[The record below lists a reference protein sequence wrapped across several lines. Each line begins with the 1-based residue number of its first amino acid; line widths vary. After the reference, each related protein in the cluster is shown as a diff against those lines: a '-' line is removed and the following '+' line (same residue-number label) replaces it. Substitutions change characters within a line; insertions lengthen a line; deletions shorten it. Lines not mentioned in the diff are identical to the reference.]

1 MNTHH
6 NPLYQ
11 LHILI
16 LVLCLGL
23 GTLTACSE
31 DPEPESGTPIY
42 YISSEGTRLE
52 THSFP
57 VEGTG
62 VEPKIA
68 QMLDYLAATPENL
81 SYQAPLNMGFTL
93 VDYTFDSGRLT
104 LDMSIEYYDLNPMTE
119 VLVRA
124 AIVRTLCQIS
134 SVNYV
139 RFTVAGETL
148 VDNAGESVSW
158 MNESLFISNDGN
170 AINTYESARI
180 RLYFATEDGTRLV
193 SAYREKYYL
202 TSMSKER
209 FIVEEMIA
217 GPSGQI
223 SGIYATISPETD
235 IISVSTRDGVCYVNL
250 DSDFLTVYNNVSTE
264 IAIYSLVNSLTDL
277 SYVSKVQILINGEV
291 PGNFASTYE
300 QNPDIVTTLSSIY
313 TEESAEDGQ

>member
-1 MNTHH
+1 MNRKHIGK
-6 NPLYQ
+6 
-11 LHILI
+11 LHILL
-16 LVLCLGL
+16 LVLCLM
-23 GTLTACSE
+23 TCSLTGCREGSGSE
-31 DPEPESGTPIY
+31 EGTPIY
-42 YISSEGTRLE
+42 YISSEGTKLE
-52 THSFP
+52 THSFE

-62 VEPKIA
+62 AENRVR
-68 QMLDYLAATPENL
+68 QMLDYLAQTPENL
-81 SYQAPLNMGFTL
+81 SYQAPLSMGFQLLSYTL
-93 VDYTFDSGRLT
+93 DNGKLS
-104 LDMSIEYYDLNPMTE
+104 LDMSIEYYDLSPATE

-124 AIVRTLCQIS
+124 ALVRTLCQVS
-134 SVNYV
+134 SVNHV
-139 RFTVAGETL
+139 RITVAGESL
-148 VDNAGESVSW
+148 MDNAGETVGW
-158 MNESLFISNDGN
+158 MDESLFISNDGN

-180 RLYFATEDGTRLV
+180 RLYFATEDGTQLV

-235 IISVSTRDGVCYVNL
+235 IISVNTRDGVCYVNL

-291 PGNFASTYE
+291 PGTFASTYE
-300 QNPDIVTTLSSIY
+300 QNTDIVTTLSSIY
-313 TEESAEDGQ
+313 TEQSQQDAQ

>member
-1 MNTHH
+1 MNRKWFEK
-6 NPLYQ
+6 

-16 LVLCLGL
+16 LILCLTVGGL
-23 GTLTACSE
+23 TGCGDSSE
-31 DPEPESGTPIY
+31 SEEGTPIY
-42 YISSEGTRLE
+42 YISSEGTKLE

-57 VEGTG
+57 IEGTT
-62 VEPKIA
+62 VDSKVQ
-68 QMLDYLAATPENL
+68 QMLEYLAQTPENL
-81 SYQAPLNMGFTL
+81 SYQAPLSMGFQILT
-93 VDYTFDSGRLT
+93 YSFDSGKLT
-104 LDMSIEYYDLNPMTE
+104 LDMSIDYYNLSPVTE

-124 AIVRTLCQIS
+124 AIVRTLCQITG
-134 SVNYV
+134 VGYV

-148 VDNAGESVSW
+148 LDNAGEAVSW
-158 MNESLFISNDGN
+158 MNDSLFISNDGN

-235 IISVSTRDGVCYVNL
+235 IISVNTRDGVCYVNL
-250 DSDFLTVYNNVSTE
+250 DADFLTAYNNVSTE
-264 IAIYSLVNSLTDL
+264 VAVYSLVNSLTDL
-277 SYVSKVQILINGEV
+277 SYVNKVQILINGEL
-291 PGNFASTYE
+291 PGTFESTYE
-300 QNPDIVTTLSSIY
+300 QNMDIVTTLSSIY
-313 TEESAEDGQ
+313 TEESAQDTQ